1 MVIPANNFTLG
12 NVIRIAAEFEQ
23 NSTLLNPG
31 TVTLIIEENDS
42 TSFTSIVTPSTLF
55 ANSTTGKFSFDY
67 DAATAGL
74 VEYRW
79 KSSNPQGAT
88 EAWFTIDRSRV
99 GTP

>member
-1 MVIPANNFTLG
+1 MPIPANNFVLG
-12 NVIRIAAEFEQ
+12 ELIKLSAEFSQ

-42 TSFTSIVTPSTLF
+42 TSFVSITSFS
-55 ANSTTGKFSFDY
+55 NSTTGKFSHEY
-67 DAATAGL
+67 DADVVGL

-79 KSSNPQGAT
+79 KSVSPQGAK
-88 EAWFTIDRSRV
+88 EAYFTVDRSRV